1 MAFQSEWP
9 EWQNYTSK
17 TFYSCET
24 YRFYIGGKD
33 LFSVEPVLLPACDPD
48 QVSRHQTDAGLVR
61 AGGPAPYWQTLH
73 HPHYIN
79 LGPIDVFNIK
89 NIVE

>member
-1 MAFQSEWP
+1 MRYRVSNRITGMIELHP
-9 EWQNYTSK
+9 K
-17 TFYSCET
+17 TFYSRET

-48 QVSRHQTDAGLVR
+48 QVSRHQTDAWLVR

-73 HPHYIN
+73 QKI
-79 LGPIDVFNIK
+79 I
-89 NIVE
+89 